1 MHGLFPP
8 HVELPSSADF
18 LMSSRKFGLS
28 ILRTAENPL
37 QQQHLYA
44 IFPIMVL
51 FLIMSPPIA
60 GLLMLFTLFPE
71 WYRDRLLFA
80 AAGRA
85 FLWFW
90 AGAALS
96 FIAGGRGI
104 DVYEQSGYLLR
115 RWAYYDLPPLMAAA
129 AGFVVWKA
137 VRRKE
142 LYGRGLLHA
151 ALVYAVVI
159 SLFAGAAEAVI
170 WFGHYDGYALFFQ
183 PLLIIARMVLIISL
197 MLMVGHFN
205 GWLRW
210 ALPGAAMLLFS
221 LAGSAGPVMILRSY
235 HVRAG
240 GLVLVLFAVS
250 FLLLRV
256 MMKIAAPHYR
266 RSAHTSADLSG

>member
-1 MHGLFPP
+1 MHSLFLP

-28 ILRTAENPL
+28 ILRIAENPL

-96 FIAGGRGI
+96 FIAERLPSAPLGI
-104 DVYEQSGYLLR
+104 LR
-115 RWAYYDLPPLMAAA
+115 SSSAYS
-129 AGFVVWKA
+129 
-137 VRRKE
+137 R
-142 LYGRGLLHA
+142 GRGLC
-151 ALVYAVVI
+151 
-159 SLFAGAAEAVI
+159 GMEGCAAERAI
-170 WFGHYDGYALFFQ
+170 
-183 PLLIIARMVLIISL
+183 RK
-197 MLMVGHFN
+197 
-205 GWLRW
+205 
-210 ALPGAAMLLFS
+210 
-221 LAGSAGPVMILRSY
+221 GSPSCRI
-235 HVRAG
+235 
-240 GLVLVLFAVS
+240 GLCRCYFA
-250 FLLLRV
+250 FR
-256 MMKIAAPHYR
+256 R
-266 RSAHTSADLSG
+266 RSRSSYLVWPLRRIRPVFSAPAYYSENGLDHLSDADVRSF